1 MGIDG
6 RSQQL
11 PTSTLSAAYQVPIG
25 VAGKSA
31 EVVRKRSFCKH
42 KRLPA
47 RRVYSMKH
55 TAKCFKARLFRYHYR
70 RGRRNNG
77 MALWP
82 WHQHVAMPADER
94 PDVVLGSGPKGHRCL
109 AIDKRNPAF
118 GFRLKWRGLLIV
130 RRIERK
136 AEGRKP
142 DLVLRLAQRLLRAN
156 RPNSQIEKDDRW
168 L

>member
-1 MGIDG
+1 MKVCLDIDG

-11 PTSTLSAAYQVPIG
+11 PISCLSGPYQHPIG

-31 EVVRKRSFCKH
+31 EVVRKMSLCKH

-47 RRVYSMKH
+47 HRVYSMKH
-55 TAKCFKARLFRYHYR
+55 TAKCFKARLARYHYR
-70 RGRRNNG
+70 GC
-77 MALWP
+77 W
-82 WHQHVAMPADER
+82 QSCAMEN
-94 PDVVLGSGPKGHRCL
+94 S
-109 AIDKRNPAF
+109 AF